1 MADVVTVFGVYLWIS
16 LLCLP
21 FALGDLRQESRLM
34 LRNSRAGTGIPHVR
48 RWILALVC
56 AAPLYPLIALA
67 GLAVMWAQRVAH
79 TYYYLP
85 RLLRYTRHIQ
95 RGGVPWG
102 MRRTRTSIISEL
114 SGGCRRASR
123 ILVGIGEGR
132 LWGPMRP
139 PWEVY
144 HDLGVFRVEW
154 PFEAEDHTTRVEC
167 ALCGTTHT
175 AVECWVEVHDEDED
189 DGEEAS
195 ANVHVCTTCMDA
207 IIERHLQANPVLPI
221 PSHLRP

>member
-1 MADVVTVFGVYLWIS
+1 VTVFGVYLWIS

-21 FALGDLRQESRLM
+21 FAVGDIRTESRAA
-34 LRNSRAGTGIPHVR
+34 RANTAAPTGIPYVR
-48 RWILALVC
+48 RWIRMVIC
-56 AAPLYPLIALA
+56 MAPVYPLVALS
-67 GLAVMWAQRVAH
+67 AVGAAWIRH
-79 TYYYLP
+79 TQHGYHYLP

-154 PFEAEDHTTRVEC
+154 PFEAEDHTTRVQC

-175 AVECWVEVHDEDED
+175 AVECWVEVHDEDD
-189 DGEEAS
+189 